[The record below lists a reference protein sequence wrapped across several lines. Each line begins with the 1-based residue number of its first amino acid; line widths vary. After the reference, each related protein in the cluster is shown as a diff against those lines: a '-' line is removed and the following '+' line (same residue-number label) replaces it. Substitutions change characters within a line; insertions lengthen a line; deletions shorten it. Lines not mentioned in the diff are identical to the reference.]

1 MDHAHHKGV
10 VESSVELGNYTGL
23 VGAVL
28 AQVSAGLYDHTTNA
42 EGDVHEPAAKRLKDL
57 STAVGE
63 QTPARR
69 AMAGRFALGAD
80 DVMYLQNAVSV
91 LAAGHERGSDEIPIA
106 PGEMLSASVVESV
119 RRIVEEDMRAREIG
133 RLAEAPG
140 KLEQLAVSVGW
151 LLQLDEVREGVN
163 APDLIVTEGPAYKRT
178 ESIDKM
184 KEAVQKGGDALAGF
198 QKLLLQLY
206 AMLNDDY
213 APGRL
218 ANEIEEAMR
227 KSARDVDSA
236 RKTMHEENLKFL
248 RTRRTELEKH
258 VATLTGDLKAAEE
271 QLKRVMGELEA
282 SNDRNSQLVKQV
294 QELKVTVRNQGKGI
308 SRLRKQIAELE
319 GRLAFKEEE
328 IAELN
333 NIVDDKNDLID
344 TLRAKLEAETAKVSS
359 LSNALNDADQE
370 IAALKAGAK
379 VDEEKIAQRDAEIAT
394 LEETHRDLQMQIAAA
409 KVNES
414 QLTREIAA
422 VEEELE
428 ACKKDL
434 ATAKAEVETAQE
446 TNKQLMLQVAYY
458 EKEQRE
464 TLRMLGE
471 QTKKLSEKDER
482 IEQLTTRI
490 QELEEER
497 AEMRAAVEEL
507 ANNRGGEDAGG
518 GDDQGGAGAG
528 GGDDQDDAGGGGL
541 LRSIYK
547 RFLARDSNDD
557 VDPLDYQKFVSGQS
571 VDIGARVTDGE
582 NIGRVGKRKDSATDQ
597 ELLAVFEYARV
608 AVEATQPLPEEA
620 KKDDLARY
628 VEYRGLV
635 GQRGPE
641 EPRADGGADA
651 HLPYSCP
658 WEQNA
663 EEQNA
668 EPGDL
673 LFRDTAT
680 EHHAV
685 ADAPLPKDERQEALK
700 FFDKVS
706 VSGVLSKFKGDF
718 ALIPV
723 PRDGDVAGPGSTNI
737 ERSFCARWRPVGP
750 QCAAV
755 AKAAALEH
763 AAQRCVKM
771 GTLGGDDVRVLLKAT
786 AGALKLRQL
795 ESLFEI
801 HEHIE
806 DHGGVH
812 TVLPGQDKLVTR
824 PLAQLRRVGKLCFP
838 IDCGLHRLPEAP
850 RNDIEGAWLNKNA
863 IAPDGTPSEYTFRA
877 LSTALQDKAKP
888 DNSPGPPPAVF
899 LAPEVGRLRGDLPR
913 STGGMPTSPTTQDTL
928 DAFVGSV
935 SNAFGSIQDISNA
948 SELSEKRLRGLI
960 RLGLSHCESLLYNA
974 ENKNQKGTDPIKY
987 SLPAPTP
994 APGSAA
1000 AVRGGLWK
1008 EMLRE
1013 LAISN
1018 DRLWIFVRTFS
1029 GSIGEDASSLL
1040 SQSDDETQRAQ
1051 RAIEAERKAV
1061 AERVAA
1067 FQSKIVEILVSNL
1080 LRTSKLEVLPDNGNE
1095 ALMVLD
1101 GDAAKQMRDLASG
1114 ESGRPFF
1121 EANVAMQAMLNQN
1134 ANKKLPLAK
1143 LVQDFNTIVAS
1154 VHTSLSRELEQG
1166 ITGASGSLAQLA
1178 EARNSYFV
1186 SLRPDVCAAIR
1197 SALDRFHHEIGSRRP
1212 CLWELVEGA
1221 SSSLSLRFAE
1231 LVGHVLVQTR
1241 NSTGA
1246 SALYI
1251 SAQQQ
1256 AQTAMQA
1263 RVALLRLVSEAR
1275 YYLASAPVPNF
1286 ADKSGRDVYF
1296 GSATGNLSGVG
1307 GGPPVAI
1314 GRVLVS
1320 QVVVNS
1326 DVSGWQPGSLR

>member
-42 EGDVHEPAAKRLKDL
+42 DGDVHEPAAKRLKDL

-106 PGEMLSASVVESV
+106 PGEMMSASVVESV

-151 LLQLDEVREGVN
+151 LLQLDEVREGVD
-163 APDLIVTEGPAYKRT
+163 APDLIVTEGRAYKQT

-248 RTRRTELEKH
+248 RARRTELEKH
-258 VATLTGDLKAAEE
+258 VATLTGELKAAVE
-271 QLKRVMGELEA
+271 QLTAVMGELGA
-282 SNDRNSQLVKQV
+282 SNGRNSQLVKQV
-294 QELKVTVRNQGKGI
+294 QELGATVQQQETAIKTLKKQCVDLQNSLEEKEQLAMALEEEVGNRTERVTTLK
-308 SRLRKQIAELE
+308 AELE
-319 GRLAFKEEE
+319 AEKASVRSLKEG
-328 IAELN
+328 I
-333 NIVDDKNDLID
+333 
-344 TLRAKLEAETAKVSS
+344 R
-359 LSNALNDADQE
+359 DADAA
-370 IAALKAGAK
+370 IADLKAGAEVNK
-379 VDEEKIAQRDAEIAT
+379 SLIEARNADIQT
-394 LEETHRDLQMQIAAA
+394 LKMQIETA

-414 QLTREIAA
+414 RLNLEIGTVQKELAA
-422 VEEELE
+422 CEE
-428 ACKKDL
+428 DL
-434 ATAKAEVETAQE
+434 ATAKAEVETERRMKKELKYQVTDYE
-446 TNKQLMLQVAYY
+446 SELQKTSEELVEKTN
-458 EKEQRE
+458 E
-464 TLRMLGE
+464 
-471 QTKKLSEKDER
+471 LSERDER
-482 IEQLTTRI
+482 IQLLQTRI

-497 AEMRAAVEEL
+497 AKMRAAVKEL
-507 ANNRGGEDAGG
+507 ANNRGGEGAGG
-518 GDDQGGAGAG
+518 GDDQDDAGAG
-528 GGDDQDDAGGGGL
+528 GGDDQDDAGGGGWWSSVL
-541 LRSIYK
+541 EKL
-547 RFLARDSNDD
+547 FARDPNDD
-557 VDPLDYQKFVSGQS
+557 VNPFDYVNSGQS
-571 VDIGARVTDGE
+571 VGARVTDGE

-608 AVEATQPLPEEA
+608 AVDATQPLPEEA

-641 EPRADGGADA
+641 EPRAEGSTDA

-658 WEQNA
+658 WEQNT
-663 EEQNA
+663 ES
-668 EPGDL
+668 GDL

-680 EHHAV
+680 EHDAV

-723 PRDGDVAGPGSTNI
+723 PRDGGVAGPGSTNI

-771 GTLGGDDVRVLLKAT
+771 GARYSYDENVLLKAT

-806 DHGGVH
+806 GHGGVH
-812 TVLPGQDKLVTR
+812 SVLPGQDKLVTR

-838 IDCGLHRLPEAP
+838 IDCGLHRLPKAL

-863 IAPDGTPSEYTFRA
+863 IAPNGEPSEYTFRA
-877 LSTALQDKAKP
+877 LSIALQDKAKP

-899 LAPEVGRLRGDLPR
+899 LAPEVGRLTEDL
-913 STGGMPTSPTTQDTL
+913 SASPTTQDTL

-935 SNAFGSIQDISNA
+935 SNAFGKIQDISNA
-948 SELSEKRLRGLI
+948 SELSAKRLRGLI

-1018 DRLWIFVRTFS
+1018 DRLWIFVRTLS

-1080 LRTSKLEVLPDNGNE
+1080 LRTSKLEVLPDKGNE

-1101 GDAAKQMRDLASG
+1101 GEAAKQMRDLASG

-1121 EANVAMQAMLNQN
+1121 EANVAMQNMLNQN

-1154 VHTSLSRELEQG
+1154 VHTSLSRELEHG
-1166 ITGASGSLAQLA
+1166 ITGASGSVAHLA

-1256 AQTAMQA
+1256 AKTAMQA

-1275 YYLASAPVPNF
+1275 YYLASAPMPNF
-1286 ADKSGRDVYF
+1286 ADKRGRDVYF

-1314 GRVLVS
+1314 GRVLVNQAVIS
-1320 QVVVNS
+1320 S
-1326 DVSGWQPGSLR
+1326 DVSGWQPGDLR